1 MAGHSKWANI
11 KHKKAAQDAKRGKV
25 FTKIIKELMVSSK
38 IGGSDPE
45 SNPRLRQAI
54 SSAKAANMPND
65 TMKRAIQKGA
75 GELEGVNYE
84 ENTYEGYGPGGVA
97 IIMDVMTDNKNR
109 TVAEIRHLMSK
120 YDGNLAENG
129 SVSWMFEKLGK
140 ITISADDCD
149 ENKVFEEALESG
161 ADDFSALDNA
171 FLITSSPSST
181 VDVADSMIKK
191 GYNVIS
197 SGIEFVP
204 KNTLKIEGDNV
215 KKLINLIDQLEEH
228 DDIQNIHSNFE
239 PVDADL

>member
-1 MAGHSKWANI
+1 M
-11 KHKKAAQDAKRGKV
+11 
-25 FTKIIKELMVSSK
+25 
-38 IGGSDPE
+38 
-45 SNPRLRQAI
+45 
-54 SSAKAANMPND
+54 
-65 TMKRAIQKGA
+65 
-75 GELEGVNYE
+75 NYE

-129 SVSWMFEKLGK
+129 SVSWMFKKLGQ
-140 ITISADDCD
+140 IIISADDCD

-181 VDVADSMIKK
+181 VDVADRMINK

-204 KNTLKIEGDNV
+204 KNTLKLEGDNV

>member
-129 SVSWMFEKLGK
+129 SVSWMFEKLGQ
-140 ITISADDCD
+140 ITISAGDCD

-204 KNTLKIEGDNV
+204 KNTLKIAL
-215 KKLINLIDQLEEH
+215 KL
-228 DDIQNIHSNFE
+228 
-239 PVDADL
+239 VC

>member
-129 SVSWMFEKLGK
+129 SVSWMFEKLGQ
-140 ITISADDCD
+140 ITISAGDCD

>member
-1 MAGHSKWANI
+1 MG
-11 KHKKAAQDAKRGKV
+11 
-25 FTKIIKELMVSSK
+25 SSK
-38 IGGSDPE
+38 IAGSDPE

-129 SVSWMFEKLGK
+129 SVSWMFKKLGQ
-140 ITISADDCD
+140 IIISADECD

-191 GYNVIS
+191 GYNVIY
-197 SGIEFVP
+197 
-204 KNTLKIEGDNV
+204 
-215 KKLINLIDQLEEH
+215 
-228 DDIQNIHSNFE
+228 
-239 PVDADL
+239 